1 MRTRLCSG
9 AIAFTLAA
17 SVSTALAQTSPPEF
31 GGKTISLYI
40 GNSVGGGYDLYGR
53 ALARHMNKHIP
64 GAPTIIPKNMEGGG
78 SMRAANFM
86 AELAPRDGTAIAT
99 IGRGTVFAPLMGQAA
114 AKFDAPKLSWIGSSN
129 DEVSACA
136 AWHTAGVTSFEDLKK
151 TDLVIAT
158 TVATDDA
165 TQLPK
170 LLNGIFGTRFKVV
183 LGYPGGAQMNK
194 AMESGEAQGRC
205 GLSWGSF
212 KATHPHWIEQ
222 RLVIPLF
229 QVAQTKHPD
238 LPNVPLLSD
247 IATTQEQKQMIATFV
262 ARQVMGRPFFA
273 PQGVPAETVTTL
285 RTAFDATMR
294 DPEYIAEAEKMR
306 LEVNPVSGVR
316 VQELVAE
323 IYRTPRGVIRKMIE
337 LSK

>member
-1 MRTRLCSG
+1 MNRLLHLAS
-9 AIAFTLAA
+9 AFCAA
-17 SVSTALAQTSPPEF
+17 FASTAMAQEPVSDF
-31 GGKTISLYI
+31 AGKTISLYI
-40 GNSVGGGYDLYGR
+40 GNSVGGGYDLYAR
-53 ALARHMNKHIP
+53 AVARHMTKHLQ

-99 IGRGTVFAPLMGQAA
+99 IGRGTIFAPLMGQPGAT
-114 AKFDAPKLSWIGSSN
+114 FDATALSWIGSAN

-136 AWHTAGVTSFEDLKK
+136 AWHTSGVSSFDDLKK
-151 TDLVIAT
+151 KELIIAT

-170 LLNGIFGTRFKVV
+170 LLNGLFGTRFKAV
-183 LGYPGGAQMNK
+183 LGYPGGTQMNK

-212 KATHPHWIEQ
+212 KATHPQWIEKK
-222 RLVIPLF
+222 LVTPLF
-229 QVAQTKHPD
+229 QVGLAKHPD
-238 LPNVPLLSD
+238 LPDVPLLSD
-247 IATTQEQKQMIATFV
+247 LATNEEQRQMIATFV

-273 PQGVPAETVTTL
+273 PQQVPASTVVAL
-285 RTAFDATMR
+285 REAFDATMR
-294 DPEYIAEAEKMR
+294 DPDYRAEAEKMG
-306 LEVNPVSGVR
+306 LEVNPVSGAR
-316 VQELVAE
+316 VQDMVAE
-323 IYRTPRGVIRKMIE
+323 IYRTPRAVIQKMMK

>member
-1 MRTRLCSG
+1 MNRLLHL
-9 AIAFTLAA
+9 APAFCAA
-17 SVSTALAQTSPPEF
+17 FASTAMAQEPVSDF
-31 GGKTISLYI
+31 AGKTISLYI
-40 GNSVGGGYDLYGR
+40 GNSVGGGYDLYAR
-53 ALARHMNKHIP
+53 AVARHMTKHLQ

-99 IGRGTVFAPLMGQAA
+99 IGRGTIFAPLMGQPGAT
-114 AKFDAPKLSWIGSSN
+114 FDATALSWIGSAN

-136 AWHTAGVTSFEDLKK
+136 AWHTSGVSSFDDLKK
-151 TDLVIAT
+151 KELIIAT

-170 LLNGIFGTRFKVV
+170 LLNGLFGTRFKAV
-183 LGYPGGAQMNK
+183 LGYPGGTQMNK

-212 KATHPHWIEQ
+212 KATHPQWIEKK
-222 RLVIPLF
+222 LVTPLF
-229 QVAQTKHPD
+229 QVGLAKHPD
-238 LPNVPLLSD
+238 LPDVPLLSD
-247 IATTQEQKQMIATFV
+247 FATNEEQRQMIATFV

-273 PQGVPAETVTTL
+273 PQQVPASTVVSL
-285 RTAFDATMR
+285 REAFDATMR
-294 DPEYIAEAEKMR
+294 DPEYRAEAEKMR
-306 LEVNPVSGVR
+306 LEVNPVSGAQ
-316 VQELVAE
+316 VQDMVAE
-323 IYRTPRGVIRKMIE
+323 IYRTPRAVIQKMMN

>member
-1 MRTRLCSG
+1 MNRLLHLAS
-9 AIAFTLAA
+9 AFCAA
-17 SVSTALAQTSPPEF
+17 FASTAMAQEPVSDF
-31 GGKTISLYI
+31 AGKTISLYI
-40 GNSVGGGYDLYGR
+40 GNSVGGGYDLYAR
-53 ALARHMNKHIP
+53 AVARHMTKHLQ

-99 IGRGTVFAPLMGQAA
+99 IGRGTIFAPLMGQPGAT
-114 AKFDAPKLSWIGSSN
+114 FDATALSWIGSAN

-136 AWHTAGVTSFEDLKK
+136 AWHTSGVSSFDDLKK
-151 TDLVIAT
+151 KELIIAT

-170 LLNGIFGTRFKVV
+170 LLNGRFGTRFKAV
-183 LGYPGGAQMNK
+183 LGYPGGTQMNK

-212 KATHPHWIEQ
+212 KATHPQWIEKK
-222 RLVIPLF
+222 LVTPLF
-229 QVAQTKHPD
+229 QVGLAKHPD
-238 LPNVPLLSD
+238 LPDVPLLSD
-247 IATTQEQKQMIATFV
+247 LATNEEQRQMIATFV

-273 PQGVPAETVTTL
+273 PQQVPASTVVAL
-285 RTAFDATMR
+285 REAFDATMR
-294 DPEYIAEAEKMR
+294 DPDYRAEAEKMG
-306 LEVNPVSGVR
+306 LEVNPVSGAR
-316 VQELVAE
+316 VQDMVAE
-323 IYRTPRGVIRKMIE
+323 IYRTPRTVIQKMMK

>member
-1 MRTRLCSG
+1 MNRLLHLASAFCAAFAS
-9 AIAFTLAA
+9 IAMAQEP
-17 SVSTALAQTSPPEF
+17 VSDFA
-31 GGKTISLYI
+31 GKTISLYI
-40 GNSVGGGYDLYGR
+40 GNSVGGGYDLYAR
-53 ALARHMNKHIP
+53 AVARHMTKHLQ

-99 IGRGTVFAPLMGQAA
+99 IGRGTIFAPLMGQPGAT
-114 AKFDAPKLSWIGSSN
+114 FDATALSWIGSAN

-136 AWHTAGVTSFEDLKK
+136 AWHTSGVSSFDDLKK
-151 TDLVIAT
+151 KELIIAT

-170 LLNGIFGTRFKVV
+170 LLNGLFGTRFKAV
-183 LGYPGGAQMNK
+183 LGYPGGTQMNK

-212 KATHPHWIEQ
+212 KATHPQWIEKK
-222 RLVIPLF
+222 LVTPLF
-229 QVAQTKHPD
+229 QVGLAKHSD
-238 LPNVPLLSD
+238 LPDVPLLSD
-247 IATTQEQKQMIATFV
+247 LATNEEQRQMIATFV

-273 PQGVPAETVTTL
+273 PQQVPASTVVAL
-285 RTAFDATMR
+285 REAFDATMR
-294 DPEYIAEAEKMR
+294 DPDYRAEAEKMG
-306 LEVNPVSGVR
+306 LEVNPVSGAR
-316 VQELVAE
+316 VQDMVAE
-323 IYRTPRGVIRKMIE
+323 IYRTPRTVIQKMMK

>member
-1 MRTRLCSG
+1 MNRLLHLAS
-9 AIAFTLAA
+9 AFCAA
-17 SVSTALAQTSPPEF
+17 FASTAMAQEPVSDF
-31 GGKTISLYI
+31 AGKTISLYI
-40 GNSVGGGYDLYGR
+40 GNSVGGGYDLYAR
-53 ALARHMNKHIP
+53 AVARHMTKHLQ

-99 IGRGTVFAPLMGQAA
+99 IGRGTIFAPLMGQPGAT
-114 AKFDAPKLSWIGSSN
+114 FDATALSWIGSAN

-136 AWHTAGVTSFEDLKK
+136 AWHTSGVSSFDDLKK
-151 TDLVIAT
+151 KELIIAT

-170 LLNGIFGTRFKVV
+170 LLNGLFGTRFKAV
-183 LGYPGGAQMNK
+183 LGYPGGTQMNK

-212 KATHPHWIEQ
+212 KATHPQWIEKK
-222 RLVIPLF
+222 LVTPLF
-229 QVAQTKHPD
+229 QVGLAKHPD
-238 LPNVPLLSD
+238 LPDVPLLSD
-247 IATTQEQKQMIATFV
+247 LATNEEQRQMIATFV

-273 PQGVPAETVTTL
+273 PQQVPASTVVAL
-285 RTAFDATMR
+285 REAFDATMR
-294 DPEYIAEAEKMR
+294 DPEYRAEAEKMG
-306 LEVNPVSGVR
+306 LEVNPVSGAR
-316 VQELVAE
+316 VQDMVAE
-323 IYRTPRGVIRKMIE
+323 IYRTPRTVIQKMMK

>member
-1 MRTRLCSG
+1 MNRLLHLAS
-9 AIAFTLAA
+9 AFCAA
-17 SVSTALAQTSPPEF
+17 FASTAMAQEPVSDF
-31 GGKTISLYI
+31 AGKTISLYI
-40 GNSVGGGYDLYGR
+40 GNSVGGGYDLYAR
-53 ALARHMNKHIP
+53 AVARHMTKHLQ

-99 IGRGTVFAPLMGQAA
+99 IGRGTIFAPLMGQPGAT
-114 AKFDAPKLSWIGSSN
+114 FDATALSWIGSAN

-136 AWHTAGVTSFEDLKK
+136 AWHTSGVSSFDDLKK
-151 TDLVIAT
+151 KELIIAT

-170 LLNGIFGTRFKVV
+170 LLNGLFGTRFKAV
-183 LGYPGGAQMNK
+183 LGYPGGTQMNK

-212 KATHPHWIEQ
+212 KATHPQWIEKK
-222 RLVIPLF
+222 LVTPLF
-229 QVAQTKHPD
+229 QVGLAKHPD
-238 LPNVPLLSD
+238 LPDVPLLSD
-247 IATTQEQKQMIATFV
+247 LATNEEQRQMIATFV

-273 PQGVPAETVTTL
+273 PQQVPASTVVAL
-285 RTAFDATMR
+285 REAFDATMR
-294 DPEYIAEAEKMR
+294 DPEYRAEAEKMR
-306 LEVNPVSGVR
+306 LEVNPVSGAR
-316 VQELVAE
+316 VQDMVAE
-323 IYRTPRGVIRKMIE
+323 IYRTPRTVIQKMMK

>member
-1 MRTRLCSG
+1 MNRLLHL
-9 AIAFTLAA
+9 APAFCAA
-17 SVSTALAQTSPPEF
+17 FASTAMAQEPVSDF
-31 GGKTISLYI
+31 AGKTISLYI
-40 GNSVGGGYDLYGR
+40 GNSVGGGYDLYAR
-53 ALARHMNKHIP
+53 AVARHMTKHLQ

-99 IGRGTVFAPLMGQAA
+99 IGRGTIFAPLMGQPGAT
-114 AKFDAPKLSWIGSSN
+114 FDATALSWIGSAN

-136 AWHTAGVTSFEDLKK
+136 AWHTSGVSSFDDLKK
-151 TDLVIAT
+151 KELIIAT

-170 LLNGIFGTRFKVV
+170 LLNGLFGTRFKAV
-183 LGYPGGAQMNK
+183 LGYPGGTQMNK

-212 KATHPHWIEQ
+212 KATHPQWIEKK
-222 RLVIPLF
+222 LVTPLF
-229 QVAQTKHPD
+229 QVGLAKHSD
-238 LPNVPLLSD
+238 LPDVPLLSD
-247 IATTQEQKQMIATFV
+247 LATNEEQRQMIATFV

-273 PQGVPAETVTTL
+273 PQQVPASTVVAL
-285 RTAFDATMR
+285 REAFDATMR
-294 DPEYIAEAEKMR
+294 DPDYRAEAEKMG
-306 LEVNPVSGVR
+306 LEVNPVSGAR
-316 VQELVAE
+316 VQDMVAE
-323 IYRTPRGVIRKMIE
+323 IYRTPRTVIQKMMK

>member
-1 MRTRLCSG
+1 MNRLLHLAS
-9 AIAFTLAA
+9 AFCAA
-17 SVSTALAQTSPPEF
+17 FASTAMAQEPVSDF
-31 GGKTISLYI
+31 AGKTISLYI
-40 GNSVGGGYDLYGR
+40 GNSVGGGYDLYAR
-53 ALARHMNKHIP
+53 AVARHMTKHLQ

-99 IGRGTVFAPLMGQAA
+99 IGRGTIFAPLMGQPGAT
-114 AKFDAPKLSWIGSSN
+114 FDATALSWIGSAN

-136 AWHTAGVTSFEDLKK
+136 AWHTSGVSSFDDLKK
-151 TDLVIAT
+151 KELIIAT

-170 LLNGIFGTRFKVV
+170 LLNGLFGTRFKAV
-183 LGYPGGAQMNK
+183 LGYPGGTQMNK

-212 KATHPHWIEQ
+212 KATHPQWIEKK
-222 RLVIPLF
+222 LVTPLF
-229 QVAQTKHPD
+229 QVGLAKHPD
-238 LPNVPLLSD
+238 LPDVPLLSD
-247 IATTQEQKQMIATFV
+247 LATNEEQRQMIATFV

-273 PQGVPAETVTTL
+273 PQQVPASTVVAL
-285 RTAFDATMR
+285 REAFDATMR
-294 DPEYIAEAEKMR
+294 DPDYRAEAEKMG
-306 LEVNPVSGVR
+306 LEVNPVSGAR
-316 VQELVAE
+316 VQDMVAE
-323 IYRTPRGVIRKMIE
+323 IYRTPRTVIQKMMK

>member
-1 MRTRLCSG
+1 MNRLLHLASAFCAAFAS
-9 AIAFTLAA
+9 IAMAQEP
-17 SVSTALAQTSPPEF
+17 VSDFA
-31 GGKTISLYI
+31 GKTISLYI
-40 GNSVGGGYDLYGR
+40 GNSVGGGYDLYAR
-53 ALARHMNKHIP
+53 AVARHMTKHLQ

-99 IGRGTVFAPLMGQAA
+99 IGRGTIFAPLMGQPGAT
-114 AKFDAPKLSWIGSSN
+114 FDATALSWIGSAN

-136 AWHTAGVTSFEDLKK
+136 AWHTSGVSSFDDLKK
-151 TDLVIAT
+151 KELIIAS

-170 LLNGIFGTRFKVV
+170 LLNGLFGTRFKAV
-183 LGYPGGAQMNK
+183 LGYPGGTQMNK

-212 KATHPHWIEQ
+212 KATHPQWIEKK
-222 RLVIPLF
+222 LVTPLF
-229 QVAQTKHPD
+229 QVGLAKHSD
-238 LPNVPLLSD
+238 LPDVPLLSD
-247 IATTQEQKQMIATFV
+247 LATNEEQRQMIATFV

-273 PQGVPAETVTTL
+273 PQQVPASTVVAL
-285 RTAFDATMR
+285 REAFDATMR
-294 DPEYIAEAEKMR
+294 DPDYRAEAEKMG
-306 LEVNPVSGVR
+306 LEVNPVSGAR
-316 VQELVAE
+316 VQDMVAE
-323 IYRTPRGVIRKMIE
+323 IYRTPRTVIQKMMK

>member
-1 MRTRLCSG
+1 MNRLLHLASAFCAAFAS
-9 AIAFTLAA
+9 IAMAQEP
-17 SVSTALAQTSPPEF
+17 VSDFA
-31 GGKTISLYI
+31 GKTISLYI
-40 GNSVGGGYDLYGR
+40 GNSVGGGYDLYAR
-53 ALARHMNKHIP
+53 AVARHMTKHLQ

-99 IGRGTVFAPLMGQAA
+99 IGRGTIFAPLMGQPGAT
-114 AKFDAPKLSWIGSSN
+114 FDATALSWIGSAN

-136 AWHTAGVTSFEDLKK
+136 AWHTSGVSSFDDLKK
-151 TDLVIAT
+151 KELIIAT

-170 LLNGIFGTRFKVV
+170 LLNGLFGTRFKAV
-183 LGYPGGAQMNK
+183 LGYPGGTQMNK

-212 KATHPHWIEQ
+212 KATHPQWIEKK
-222 RLVIPLF
+222 LVTPLF
-229 QVAQTKHPD
+229 QVGLAKHPD
-238 LPNVPLLSD
+238 LPDVPLLSD
-247 IATTQEQKQMIATFV
+247 LATNEEQRQMIATFV

-273 PQGVPAETVTTL
+273 PQQVPASTVVAL
-285 RTAFDATMR
+285 REAFDATMR
-294 DPEYIAEAEKMR
+294 DPDYRAEAEKMG
-306 LEVNPVSGVR
+306 LEVNPVSGAR
-316 VQELVAE
+316 VQDMVAE
-323 IYRTPRGVIRKMIE
+323 IYRTPRTVIQKMMK

>member
-1 MRTRLCSG
+1 MTRTLQLAS
-9 AIAFTLAA
+9 ALLAA
-17 SVSTALAQTSPPEF
+17 FASTASARSPAADF
-31 GGKTISLYI
+31 TGKTISLYI
-40 GNSVGGGYDLYGR
+40 GNSVGGGYDLYAR
-53 ALARHMNKHIP
+53 AVARHMAKHLP
-64 GAPTIIPKNMEGGG
+64 GAPAIIPRNMEGGG

-99 IGRGTVFAPLMGQAA
+99 IGRGTIFAPLMGQPGAT
-114 AKFDAPKLSWIGSSN
+114 FDATALSWIGSAN

-136 AWHTAGVTSFEDLKK
+136 AWHTSGVASFDDLKK
-151 TDLVIAT
+151 KDLILAT

-183 LGYPGGAQMNK
+183 LGYPGGTQMNK

-212 KATHPHWIEQ
+212 KATHPHWIEKK
-222 RLVIPLF
+222 LVTPLF
-229 QVAQTKHPD
+229 QVALAKHAD
-238 LPNVPLLSD
+238 LPDVPLLSD
-247 IATTQEQKQMIATFV
+247 FAANEEQRQMIATFV

-273 PQGVPAETVTTL
+273 PQQVPTPAVAAL
-285 RTAFDATMR
+285 RDAFDATMR
-294 DPEYIAEAEKMR
+294 DPDYRAEAEKMG
-306 LEVNPVSGVR
+306 LEVNPVSGAR
-316 VQELVAE
+316 VQAMVAE
-323 IYRTPRGVIRKMIE
+323 IYRTPRSVIQKMME

>member
-1 MRTRLCSG
+1 MNRLLHLASAFCAAFAS
-9 AIAFTLAA
+9 IAMAQEP
-17 SVSTALAQTSPPEF
+17 VSDFA
-31 GGKTISLYI
+31 GKTISLYI
-40 GNSVGGGYDLYGR
+40 GNSVGGGYDLYAR
-53 ALARHMNKHIP
+53 AVARHMTKHLQ

-99 IGRGTVFAPLMGQAA
+99 IGRGTIFAPLMGQPGAT
-114 AKFDAPKLSWIGSSN
+114 FDATALSWIGSAN

-136 AWHTAGVTSFEDLKK
+136 AWHTSGVSSFDDLKK
-151 TDLVIAT
+151 KELIIAT

-170 LLNGIFGTRFKVV
+170 LLNGLFGTRFKAV
-183 LGYPGGAQMNK
+183 LGYPGGTQMNK

-212 KATHPHWIEQ
+212 KATHPQWIEKK
-222 RLVIPLF
+222 LVTPLF
-229 QVAQTKHPD
+229 QVGLAKHSD
-238 LPNVPLLSD
+238 LPDVPLLSD
-247 IATTQEQKQMIATFV
+247 LATNEEQRQMIATFV

-273 PQGVPAETVTTL
+273 PQQVPASTVVAL
-285 RTAFDATMR
+285 REAFDATMR
-294 DPEYIAEAEKMR
+294 DPEYRAEAEKMR
-306 LEVNPVSGVR
+306 LEVNPVSGAQ
-316 VQELVAE
+316 VQDMVAE
-323 IYRTPRGVIRKMIE
+323 IYRTPRAVIQNIMK